1 MRKLDRE
8 SLTDVR
14 GRELREYEGTRGPSD
29 DHADATPH
37 YPSNSITFT
46 LERSSLVL
54 LGPLDPPQSARSSSV
69 FLGTKCTD
77 DYRDTRRLRE
87 LESFLT
93 IAPP

>member
-29 DHADATPH
+29 DHADATAH
-37 YPSNSITFT
+37 YPSITFT

-54 LGPLDPPQSARSSSV
+54 LGPLDPPQSARFSSV

-77 DYRDTRRLRE
+77 DYRDTRRLCE